1 MPIKIL
7 VVCNSAPDLSTI
19 RSALSACPLIFAG
32 SVAEAKKTLSE
43 KQGINLLLLDLCL
56 KDGLRMLEDLR
67 DDERF
72 RDLRTIILTDSD
84 DSESEI
90 AGLKLGAVDY
100 VRKPLNEEA
109 LKVRIKANV
118 FLERSKKT
126 FDELFLGWEN
136 GECERLRKLCRQA
149 SAANP
154 YFYTIFPGL
163 LTDAILIGNG
173 Q

>member
-1 MPIKIL
+1 
-7 VVCNSAPDLSTI
+7 
-19 RSALSACPLIFAG
+19 
-32 SVAEAKKTLSE
+32 
-43 KQGINLLLLDLCL
+43 
-56 KDGLRMLEDLR
+56 MLEDLR

-118 FLERSKKT
+118 LERSKHSMS
-126 FDELFLGWEN
+126 FSWAGRMEN
-136 GECERLRKLCRQA
+136 ETLEEALQA
-149 SAANP
+149 SERSKSV
-154 YFYTIFPGL
+154 FLHHLPGL
-163 LTDAILIGNG
+163 AYRCDFDREWTMRYVSEGCYTTG
-173 Q
+173 YHPKVC